1 MKRYWQ
7 LEYKQELA
15 EVGDQL
21 KTISDWGRIGRQ
33 FSTLEELLEY
43 LRDVVCDY
51 EALKEK
57 PLLEVDANSL
67 EIVGKTYY
75 REDGSILL
83 HPKENIEDLV
93 SVITTAR
100 AAYIE
105 EDAARAEDYL
115 QMKDYVEVQR

>member
-15 EVGDQL
+15 EVGKPL
-21 KTISDWGRIGRQ
+21 KTFSEWGRIGKR

-51 EALKEK
+51 EALREK
-57 PLLEVDANSL
+57 PLLEVDASSL

-75 REDGSILL
+75 REDGSIVL
-83 HPKENIEDLV
+83 HPENAEGLSIAV
-93 SVITTAR
+93 TTAR
-100 AAYIE
+100 AVYIE
-105 EDAARAEDYL
+105 EDEARAEDYL

>member
-15 EVGDQL
+15 EVGKPL
-21 KTISDWGRIGRQ
+21 KTFSEWGRIGKQ

-43 LRDVVCDY
+43 LRDIVCDY

-57 PLLEVDANSL
+57 PLLEVDASSL

-75 REDGSILL
+75 REDGSIVL
-83 HPKENIEDLV
+83 HPENEEDL
-93 SVITTAR
+93 SVVVTTAR
-100 AAYIE
+100 AVYIE
-105 EDAARAEDYL
+105 EDAARAEDYQ
-115 QMKDYVEVQR
+115 QMKDYVEVKR

>member
-15 EVGDQL
+15 EEGKPL
-21 KTISDWGRIGRQ
+21 KTFSEWGRIGKR

-57 PLLEVDANSL
+57 PLLEVDASSL

-75 REDGSILL
+75 REDGSIVL
-83 HPKENIEDLV
+83 HPENAEGLSIAV
-93 SVITTAR
+93 TTAR
-100 AAYIE
+100 AVYIE
-105 EDAARAEDYL
+105 EDEARAEDYQ